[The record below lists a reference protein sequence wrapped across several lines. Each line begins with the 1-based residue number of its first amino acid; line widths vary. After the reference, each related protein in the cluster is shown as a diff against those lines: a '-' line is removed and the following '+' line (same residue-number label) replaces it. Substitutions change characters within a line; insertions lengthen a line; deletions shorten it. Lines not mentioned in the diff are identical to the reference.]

1 MKFKLFIAL
10 KKETLLLLRDKVGL
24 AIMFLMP
31 ILLVVVITS
40 VQNSTFELVNN
51 NKMPLLIQNKDT
63 GKISSVLIKN
73 LESSGFF
80 KVTETSSINNNHEL
94 SAEMKEANAMVALV
108 IPAHFTN
115 SVQEEIIKTGND
127 ALKDFGMPQV
137 SSEKGKTSVSDSLQL
152 LFNPVITASYKQAV
166 NGSIQSLLAGLKNK
180 LMVEYLYQN
189 IAGKAVTP
197 QIQQRLTAN
206 ATPISESVVAL
217 NGSKRLP
224 NATQHNVPAW
234 TLFAMF
240 FMVIALGGNIVKE
253 KLSGSFVRLKVLPT
267 PFILGL
273 FAKQLLYLIVVIL
286 LVAVIFTIGILV
298 FPLIGLPVLNLPPNF
313 GALILVTL
321 SCGICAIS
329 YALCVGVFAN
339 TQEQAS
345 GYGAVSVVI
354 LAALGGVFVPAFA
367 MPDSFRLIMK
377 LSPFY
382 WGLETYYGVFL
393 ETMNIKE
400 IVLNILPL
408 LAATALLQAI
418 SYVGLKRKNLL

>member
-1 MKFKLFIAL
+1 
-10 KKETLLLLRDKVGL
+10 
-24 AIMFLMP
+24 
-31 ILLVVVITS
+31 
-40 VQNSTFELVNN
+40 
-51 NKMPLLIQNKDT
+51 
-63 GKISSVLIKN
+63 
-73 LESSGFF
+73 
-80 KVTETSSINNNHEL
+80 
-94 SAEMKEANAMVALV
+94 
-108 IPAHFTN
+108 
-115 SVQEEIIKTGND
+115 
-127 ALKDFGMPQV
+127 
-137 SSEKGKTSVSDSLQL
+137 
-152 LFNPVITASYKQAV
+152 
-166 NGSIQSLLAGLKNK
+166 
-180 LMVEYLYQN
+180 
-189 IAGKAVTP
+189 
-197 QIQQRLTAN
+197 
-206 ATPISESVVAL
+206 
-217 NGSKRLP
+217 
-224 NATQHNVPAW
+224 
-234 TLFAMF
+234 
-240 FMVIALGGNIVKE
+240 
-253 KLSGSFVRLKVLPT
+253 VLPT

-298 FPLIGLPVLNLPPNF
+298 FPLIGLPVLNLPSNF
-313 GALILVTL
+313 WALILVTL